1 MGLQSAVNPTHHD
14 AQKDILGSA
23 NECLDAPSSP
33 ILHDSAG
40 NGTAET
46 KWTNRNSRACSD
58 SHMDTDAKLNQS
70 SQARKRLLSVAEV
83 ADLLQVPSSW
93 VYDRTRSRGV
103 DRLPGFRLGKYLR
116 FDETEVFAWLER
128 QRSGGR
134 VSG

>member
-1 MGLQSAVNPTHHD
+1 
-14 AQKDILGSA
+14 
-23 NECLDAPSSP
+23 
-33 ILHDSAG
+33 
-40 NGTAET
+40 
-46 KWTNRNSRACSD
+46 
-58 SHMDTDAKLNQS
+58 MDTDAKLNQS